1 MVRRRHLVR
10 LAVAAVAAVAGAM
23 LVGLPVSSASADD
36 RLPFKDPATQGTL
49 GLCDRSGHNITSG
62 KITDVP
68 FVWRVV
74 SSKPAPKGYTG
85 TFAKATL
92 FVYQPREKVDPG
104 QWSGKQMTGS
114 STFTS
119 SAHPAAQATNLD
131 PSLIEFTSIAPLWS
145 GLVQLR
151 VIYSNVNTT
160 PHTRPYPATVIQ
172 VTGNSWHVVSG
183 GNVSCGTGAAISME
197 QQLLD
202 PSAFPSASPTLL
214 NPEGGTP
221 SSLVTQD
228 PVTGGAT
235 SEPGSLPGTGG
246 SQVAAQAGSSVLGV
260 NPVSAAGLMALV
272 VLGAGVVWFLARR
285 RSLPAGFPGTQP
297 TGRREAG
304 AKTLRSGASGGSH
317 ARD

>member
-1 MVRRRHLVR
+1 MTPRRHLG
-10 LAVAAVAAVAGAM
+10 LALAALVAAFFAM
-23 LVGLPVSSASADD
+23 LGIGADPAKAD
-36 RLPFKDPATQGTL
+36 YQLPFKDPAAQGTL

-114 STFTS
+114 STFTRS
-119 SAHPAAQATNLD
+119 VHPAAQATNLD
-131 PSLIEFTSIAPLWS
+131 PSLIEFTSIAPLWN

-183 GNVSCGTGAAISME
+183 GNVSCSTGAAISME

-214 NPEGGTP
+214 NPAGGTP

-228 PVTGGAT
+228 PVSGGAT
-235 SEPGSLPGTGG
+235 PDPGSLPGTGG
-246 SQVAAQAGSSVLGV
+246 SQVAAQASRSVLGV
-260 NPVSAAGLMALV
+260 NPVSVAGLLALLAVAAGI
-272 VLGAGVVWFLARR
+272 VWLLARR
-285 RSLPAGFPGTQP
+285 QALPLGFPGAQP

-304 AKTLRSGASGGSH
+304 AKPPSTGSSGGSH
-317 ARD
+317 ARG